1 VKFKE
6 IEVKYKADDIKLS
19 DFEALMATFTPAAL
33 RKVTVSSWDT
43 YYSNKDSEFI
53 RYRSDD
59 TKGELTVK
67 RKTTTANNN
76 NRVEVNVKT
85 GVNTIETITEF
96 SNLLG
101 YQFNFKIYKT
111 CFIYWFEKVNLVYY
125 TISDENMKPQGSF
138 LEIEA
143 NEDYNW
149 ESEEKAWE
157 TVKEYEE
164 KLNTLGITAQNR
176 LKRSLWEM
184 FKKEI
189 KNG

>member
-1 VKFKE
+1 MKYKE

-19 DFEALMATFTPAAL
+19 DFEALMNTFTPAAL

-43 YYSNKDSEFI
+43 YFSNKDSEFI

-85 GVNTIETITEF
+85 GVNSIETITEF

-143 NEDYNW
+143 NEDYSW

-184 FKKEI
+184 FKKGD
-189 KNG
+189 K

>member
-1 VKFKE
+1 MKFKE

-19 DFEALMATFTPAAL
+19 DFEALMTTFIPAHVK
-33 RKVTVSSWDT
+33 KVTVSSWDT
-43 YYSNKDSEFI
+43 YYANKDSEFI
-53 RYRSDD
+53 RYRSNDQS
-59 TKGELTVK
+59 GELTIK
-67 RKTTTANNN
+67 RKTTNVNNN

-85 GVNTIETITEF
+85 GQNEMETIAEF

-111 CFIYWFEKVNLVYY
+111 CFIYWFDKVNLVFY
-125 TISDENMKPQGSF
+125 TIADENMKHQGSF

-164 KLNTLGITAQNR
+164 KLKSLGITPQNR

-184 FKKEI
+184 FKKGD
-189 KNG
+189 K